1 MVADCA
7 AWSADVVVVDSTG
20 ELLPMFGANSDN
32 ADDFTK
38 VHNRVLQP
46 LAKTG
51 AAVLLVDHLAKGRN
65 SRQLGQGGSIAKRRT
80 VGGLSLRVVRERPF
94 TRNGGGSALLWVNKD
109 RHGGVRQYCAVVRP
123 ASKDRDEQLAGTF
136 VLDATEHDAARWRV
150 TPAQE
155 NVSHSGQTCKFRP
168 TNLMERA
175 SRSIE
180 EHPGKYTRN
189 QVAADIGGRRETALL
204 VVDLLEEEGFITRAP
219 GQAGHKRCSSVTP
232 YRESEDP
239 ASDSYQPKGDR
250 LRQHQAGGLN
260 RPGFRAH
267 FLSWERRRALRVL
280 RGVGN
285 RVLMSPSSGVR
296 EGTIGGCVSRSTPI
310 FLWCREPVWERGG
323 GGRTVSRPFAGTVDC
338 CFEHV

>member
-123 ASKDRDEQLAGTF
+123 ASKDRDELAG
-136 VLDATEHDAARWRV
+136 R
-150 TPAQE
+150 
-155 NVSHSGQTCKFRP
+155 NVRP
-168 TNLMERA
+168 RCH
-175 SRSIE
+175 R
-180 EHPGKYTRN
+180 TRRG
-189 QVAADIGGRRETALL
+189 QVASDTGTGERQSLWADVQVPAHQSDGTGQPLHR
-204 VVDLLEEEGFITRAP
+204 GAP
-219 GQAGHKRCSSVTP
+219 WQVHP
-232 YRESEDP
+232 
-239 ASDSYQPKGDR
+239 
-250 LRQHQAGGLN
+250 
-260 RPGFRAH
+260 
-267 FLSWERRRALRVL
+267 
-280 RGVGN
+280 
-285 RVLMSPSSGVR
+285 
-296 EGTIGGCVSRSTPI
+296 
-310 FLWCREPVWERGG
+310 
-323 GGRTVSRPFAGTVDC
+323 
-338 CFEHV
+338 